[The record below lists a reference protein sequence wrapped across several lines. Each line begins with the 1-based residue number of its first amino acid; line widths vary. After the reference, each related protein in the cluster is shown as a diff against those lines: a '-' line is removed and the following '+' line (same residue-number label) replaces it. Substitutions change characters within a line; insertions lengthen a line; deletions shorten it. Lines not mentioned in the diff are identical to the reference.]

1 VQALAQLEEMYGA
14 EGKEIIMGACN
25 VKIALAKTT
34 DKDAKWFSEQT
45 GTTTVLAA
53 NAGVS
58 RKRGAVLVDHGNQGY
73 SETSQPLMTPGD
85 VTRMP
90 TTKMLLLSGN
100 RPPVVVTQMRWYSK
114 RLGLF
119 STRVRRLGLLRL
131 PDGSVVPPAGPPRP
145 APLPIPAVAFALTAP
160 PAATEATTPTTRAGT
175 TPPQATDPTQPT
187 QPTRSAPSLDAQL
200 QGIKR
205 KRQDGNAGTATA
217 TQAETATVPPEPTQG
232 DDDGDDW
239 RDVAL
244 WA

>member
-1 VQALAQLEEMYGA
+1 
-14 EGKEIIMGACN
+14 
-25 VKIALAKTT
+25 
-34 DKDAKWFSEQT
+34 
-45 GTTTVLAA
+45 
-53 NAGVS
+53 
-58 RKRGAVLVDHGNQGY
+58 
-73 SETSQPLMTPGD
+73 

-100 RPPVVVTQMRWYSK
+100 RPPVVVTQVRWYSK

-145 APLPIPAVAFALTAP
+145 TPLPVPAVAFALTAP
-160 PAATEATTPTTRAGT
+160 PAATETTPSTTRART
-175 TPPQATDPTQPT
+175 TPSQATHATDPA
-187 QPTRSAPSLDAQL
+187 RSAPPLGTQL

-205 KRQDGNAGTATA
+205 KRQDGNAGMATATRAGTATA
-217 TQAETATVPPEPTQG
+217 PPEPTQS

>member
-1 VQALAQLEEMYGA
+1 
-14 EGKEIIMGACN
+14 MGACN

-73 SETSQPLMTPGD
+73 SETSQPLMTAGD

-100 RPPVVVTQMRWYSK
+100 RPPVVVTQVRWYSK

-119 STRVRRLGLLRL
+119 PTRVRRLGLLRL
-131 PDGSVVPPAGPPRP
+131 PDGGIVPPAGPPRP

-160 PAATEATTPTTRAGT
+160 PAATEAPATATRART
-175 TPPQATDPTQPT
+175 TPPQATH
-187 QPTRSAPSLDAQL
+187 PTRSAPPLGTQL

-217 TQAETATVPPEPTQG
+217 TQAGTATMTATPELARS

-244 WA
+244 WT

>member
-1 VQALAQLEEMYGA
+1 
-14 EGKEIIMGACN
+14 MGACN

-90 TTKMLLLSGN
+90 TNKMLLLSGN
-100 RPPVVVTQMRWYSK
+100 RPPVVVTQVRWYSK
-114 RLGLF
+114 RLGLL

-131 PDGSVVPPAGPPRP
+131 PDGATVPPAGPPRP
-145 APLPIPAVAFALTAP
+145 TPLPVPAVAFALTAP
-160 PAATEATTPTTRAGT
+160 PAATEATAPTTRART
-175 TPPQATDPTQPT
+175 TPPQATH
-187 QPTRSAPSLDAQL
+187 PTRSAPPLGTQL

-217 TQAETATVPPEPTQG
+217 TRAGTATAPPEPPPG

-239 RDVAL
+239 RDVAR